1 MKPGDKIP
9 IILEVVEPAK
19 DGEVIKDYQGQ
30 DFELSNKRGNK
41 WWAIPK
47 GTTGPRILVCSDCG
61 DDTESGA
68 IKRKAIVD
76 LLECG
81 VGL

>member
-9 IILEVVEPAK
+9 IVLEVVEIAK
-19 DGEVIKDYQGQ
+19 DGEEVTQNGET
-30 DFELSNKRGNK
+30 FTLNNMRGNK
-41 WWAIPK
+41 WWAVPVGHK
-47 GTTGPRILVCSDCG
+47 TPRILICSDF
-61 DDTESGA
+61 DTEASM

-81 VGL
+81 VGV